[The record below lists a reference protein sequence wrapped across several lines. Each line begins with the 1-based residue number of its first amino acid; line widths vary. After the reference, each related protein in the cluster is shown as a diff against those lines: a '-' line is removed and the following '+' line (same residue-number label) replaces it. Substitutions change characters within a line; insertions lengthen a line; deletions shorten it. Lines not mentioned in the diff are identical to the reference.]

1 MKYGIL
7 KVGDTVK
14 YSDEAKLK
22 LGDFVDNDE
31 HVITKIDVSDGLDD
45 VAEDTTGN
53 EHAEWEDSTGCDVY
67 WLDLVKCG
75 ENE

>member
-14 YSDEAKLK
+14 YSEEAKIK
-22 LGDFVDNDE
+22 LGEFADNDE
-31 HVITKIDVSDGLDD
+31 HIITKIDVSDGLDD

-67 WLDLVKCG
+67 WLELVKCDD
-75 ENE
+75 NE